1 MIQRGCPP
9 RSMENLLAQLISKN
23 VVLVKAAQ
31 MRKETITKK
40 PSDAFTI
47 ILKVALS
54 QQLMASNEWISSP
67 MGELWLS
74 ELTRVRYTHVSNLT
88 DGIRKRRNIFP
99 KLRKLI

>member
-1 MIQRGCPP
+1 MG
-9 RSMENLLAQLISKN
+9 NLLAQLISN
-23 VVLVKAAQ
+23 NAMLVKAQ
-31 MRKETITKK
+31 MRKETIIKK
-40 PSDAFTI
+40 PSEAFTI

-54 QQLMASNEWISSP
+54 QQLMPSNEWISSP